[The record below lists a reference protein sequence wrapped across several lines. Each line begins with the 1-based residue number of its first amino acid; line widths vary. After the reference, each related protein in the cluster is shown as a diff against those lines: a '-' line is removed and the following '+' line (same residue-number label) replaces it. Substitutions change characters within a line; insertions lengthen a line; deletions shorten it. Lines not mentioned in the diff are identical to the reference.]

1 MENQFG
7 HSYWNSEP
15 RFVFILFIL
24 FVYTSMWSETI
35 VDVLTK
41 NINVLNKLILLNT
54 ISYFWIFF

>member
-15 RFVFILFIL
+15 RFVFILF
-24 FVYTSMWSETI
+24 VYTSIWSETI